1 MTGKIKRILAMV
13 MIAVLGAGMLPAFA
27 AAGPSPVSGKS
38 GYMAETGGAGDFPL
52 AANGAA
58 AALWVDAQDNAPVR
72 RVVNDLKEDIK
83 RVTGLDAPVSSAAT
97 LPAGPVVI
105 VGTLDASAQVKALV
119 DAGKITPAEVSAIKG
134 KWEAYLIKV
143 IDPHTLVIA
152 GSDPRGAVFGVYEL
166 SEQMGVSPWYFFAD
180 AAIAAKASVYLK
192 AGTSITDMP
201 DVQYRGVFLNDEEKL
216 SRWATEVFQDP
227 NTMGPKT
234 YAKIF
239 ELILRLKGNYIWA
252 AMHVNSINNVPG
264 NIELVQEYGI
274 VLGSSHPDMLLR
286 TNVHEWDKWK
296 SDYAAQR
303 GLNANDIKYDYTV
316 SKDALLQYW
325 RDNIERHKNTDAQ
338 WTLGMRGLH
347 DEPFD
352 AQNLMS
358 DAYAHLGSN
367 LEDRKAGLMNEII
380 RDQQQ
385 LLKEILGPDKYAA
398 SFQALIPYKEVLP
411 IYNNPTFDLPE
422 NVTVIWCD
430 DNHGMMRRMPDAAER
445 AREGG
450 HGLYYHVSY
459 WAPVDQS
466 YMWLSSLPLAVMGE
480 ELSKSWEH
488 NIRKSWIL
496 NVGDIKPQ
504 EAEMTFFIR
513 YGWDVEQY
521 KNKAD
526 QFLKDWTAQHVG
538 GAYSDEAAD
547 ILNTFYQH
555 TIVRKPEHMKDGLFN
570 QTHYGDE
577 ASKRMAVYQD
587 LFNRTAAISQALPEK
602 QKLPFYELIQAKI
615 NWAYY
620 VNKAYYYADRSNLA
634 FDQGR
639 MASADSML
647 KLSQEADLAKKA
659 EIAYY
664 STIADGKWKG
674 FIDPEVASPPVINQL
689 PPGTPA
695 LVLGAPALG
704 VVAEGET
711 LPREQSRLIFSPYHQ
726 VGKFIDLFNKGAG
739 SVHWTAT
746 ADQPW
751 VQLSAADG
759 TVIDET
765 RLFVTVPNMEAHKGA
780 TATVTITDTRTN
792 FKKTIQVTVDNPA
805 APLSA
810 ISGYAEADGYVSME
824 AEHYSRLYTK
834 GDKTWQII
842 RDAGR
847 AFGGDVVRAY
857 SPDLDALEENAVT
870 ASAPSMEYDI
880 NLSSSGQ
887 FPLEIYRI
895 PTLNAKGKVR
905 FAVSVDNTAPI
916 IVESAAADEGQGTIW
931 VSNLFH
937 MIEKHVVTLPAL
949 SAGKHTVKLWMVDS
963 FIMIDKLVLYTGPEG
978 VIPSELGPDESY
990 HSEFNRDFHPG
1001 TALLPRIP
1009 VPAEPKNIPA
1019 EWGGGAFVEADGK
1032 VSLEAE
1038 YAMEHTLE
1046 SESEITADMKA
1057 YTVSKRDK
1065 AAQVPG
1071 KIPNGWRLTQSDTGM
1086 AMRLPD
1092 LGAQWSENAE
1102 FPVYSPEL
1110 TYKINFN
1117 STGTYNVW
1125 LRWRYVDNASDSIRG
1140 GLDGSLGNFS
1150 TDVFF
1155 SNSLDEKWHWKNV
1168 GKVNVTTAEEH
1179 AFSLWMREDGL
1190 YVDRIYLTK
1199 SGETPTDALWN
1210 PSLRTESTVGQ
1221 QLLAV
1226 VNGKRAAM
1234 SGISYPLG
1242 DALGQYRQAAYN
1254 ALVDAL
1260 HAAETLAHSG
1270 TATEQ
1275 QANEALNAIAAAEA
1289 ALPNALV
1296 LTRQGKTYQAYRDFS
1311 GDETG
1316 KFPYGFNIE
1325 GMTNGAAA
1333 SVQEEDGNSFLRL
1346 TTTSTAGKADLFLPY
1361 TGEVKAAA
1369 NERIVI
1375 EYRARFNGSFQYAN
1389 GAMVRNDSGTNNFS
1403 MVTAFENANGAH
1415 QIKVHKGTSNADKVS
1430 VKSFNYNQWHT
1441 FKLVGDWAKKTYTV
1455 YMDND
1460 PVPVATDFSFRH
1472 TGGTKLTGQRFGIDN
1487 MAKGSIDFDDFKVS
1501 IIDPTKP
1508 DIPKIKVAAVGDSIT
1523 FGSDSAGPIQPEDKY
1538 PAQLQAL
1545 LGANYQVENF
1555 GVSGATMLE
1564 NGTDTGGAQKGY
1576 VHQQK
1581 FAESQAF
1588 QPDVVVIMLGTNDS
1602 KELNWETYKAEY
1614 VDHGLK
1620 LIQSYRDLDSHPAV
1634 YLATSPTVVA
1644 GSNRYGIQ
1652 ADVLHNEIVPLQKQI
1667 ALIADAGFIDVHQ
1680 ATQNATL
1687 AQFPDYVHGNAAG
1700 YTWIAEAV
1708 YAGIKGSPAPEA
1720 SPVVQMSPVAVKS
1733 LSGQTPKLPLFAP
1746 VVYADGSTGL
1756 AEVVW
1761 MLDGLVFNTPG
1772 IVQVPGKLKGLE
1784 VNATA
1789 AVEVTAGWGLDE
1801 LVKETRSRTVELSI
1815 PLGEGPGTYSQA
1827 AYHALLAAL
1836 DHAEELAANGN
1847 LTEEQFREA
1856 RDALSGAEA
1865 ALSGSLN
1872 LTQDGLTYHAYRD
1885 FEADTTG
1892 KQPFGIEATK
1902 VQNGGVAQVV
1912 EEDGNSFLRL
1922 TTGTGKGFANMFL
1935 PYIGQV
1941 TAAGEERVVIEYS
1954 ARFKAGLQYANAFL
1968 PKNQNGAYAMT
1979 VAFENAGNDPWVKVA
1994 DASARKNV
2002 QPFRYDT
2009 WHHFKIIADMTAQA
2023 YSVYMDDAAIA
2034 ENFAFRTPGST
2045 TLAGHVFGIDNFS
2058 NGQVDFDNIKVMV
2071 TGGPKKAEQA
2081 APEGLVKT
2089 DETAAGANDGRIQG
2103 INAAMEWSSDQGHT
2117 WSGVE
2122 GTAISGLAPGVYW
2135 VRYQETQTHQA
2146 SPHVE
2151 TSILPFVPSGRV
2163 SGVSLG
2169 NTDIRLYTNYGN
2181 PAVQLHAQVK
2191 PADAVN
2197 KEVTWSTSDSVVASV
2212 YGGFVTAHSAGTAYI
2227 TVTTVDGGYSDTATV
2242 TVSVYGGPQNPG
2254 NPPVSVEGVSLN
2266 HTSAQLYTNYGSP
2279 TLQLIANVTPA
2290 HAADKTFLWTSSNPA
2305 AATVDSNGLVHVR
2318 GLGTAR
2324 ITVTTA
2330 DGGYTAF
2337 CDVTV
2342 GEYASGG
2349 IDPGSTEEES
2359 PGSTGPGPVLPA
2371 AVKNKDGSTTATAT
2385 DPATGAVTET
2395 THWPNGDRRVF
2406 TKERNGTVTELITRQ
2421 NGSKQETVTKP
2432 DGSSRS
2438 VVSDTRGV
2446 QVETATTSVGEIT
2459 ASVRLPQGVTQAR
2472 ITIPVPK
2479 TSVST
2484 VAVRVREN
2492 GTRSVLG
2499 TTLPVGNGISFIAKG
2514 DMTVQ
2519 IMDNPVA
2526 FTDVPGGHWAAEAVA
2541 FTASRGLFSGTDKGM
2556 FSPEVSLSRAMLFTV
2571 LARLE
2576 GVETEG
2582 GEYWYSKAQD
2592 WAAASGISDG
2602 SAPEAA
2608 ITREQLITLL
2618 HRYAGQPTAAGA
2630 GKSFVDS
2637 GDISPW
2643 ATEAMDWAVHAGI
2656 LNGIQEN
2663 RLEPNGVATRAEV
2676 SAMLMRFV
2684 VWNGN

>member
-1 MTGKIKRILAMV
+1 MMVKIRRILAMV
-13 MIAVLGAGMLPAFA
+13 MIAVLAAGMLPVYA
-27 AAGPSPVSGKS
+27 AAGPAEGSGANSFITES
-38 GYMAETGGAGDFPL
+38 GDAADFPL

-58 AALWVDAQDNAPVR
+58 AALWVDAGDNAPVR
-72 RVVNDLKEDIK
+72 RVVHDLKEDIK
-83 RVTGLDAPVSSAAT
+83 RVTGLETTVSSAAA

-105 VGTLDASAQVKALV
+105 VGTLDGSAQVKALV
-119 DAGKITPAEVSAIKG
+119 SAGQITPAEVSAIKG

-166 SEQMGVSPWYFFAD
+166 SERMGVSPWYFFAD
-180 AAIAAKASVYLK
+180 AAIASKAAVFIK
-192 AGTSITDMP
+192 AGTSTTDMP

-286 TNVHEWDKWK
+286 TNVHEWDRWK

-303 GLNANDIKYDYTV
+303 GLNVNDIKYDYTV

-325 RDNIERHKNTDAQ
+325 RENIERHKNTDAQ

-347 DEPFD
+347 DEPFET
-352 AQNLMS
+352 QNLMS
-358 DAYAHLGSN
+358 DAYQHLGNN

-385 LLKEILGPDKYAA
+385 LLKDVLGPDKYAA

-411 IYNNPTFDLPE
+411 IYNNPTFHLPE

-466 YMWLSSLPLAVMGE
+466 YMWLSSIPLAVMGE

-526 QFLKDWTAQHVG
+526 QFLKDWATQHIG
-538 GAYSDEAAD
+538 STYSEEAAD

-577 ASKRMAVYQD
+577 ASKRMAVYQE
-587 LFNRTAAISQALPEK
+587 LFDRTAAIAQALPEK
-602 QKLPFYELIQAKI
+602 QKLPFYELIQSKI

-664 STIADGKWKG
+664 STIADGKWRG
-674 FIDPEVASPPVINQL
+674 FIDPEVPSPPVINQL

-695 LVLGAPALG
+695 LVLDAPALG
-704 VVAEGET
+704 VVVEGET
-711 LPREQSRLIFSPYHQ
+711 LPQEHSSLIFSPYNQ

-739 SVHWTAT
+739 SVHWTAA

-751 VQLSAADG
+751 VQLSAAAG

-765 RLFVTVPNMEAHKGA
+765 RLYVTVPNMEAHKGA
-780 TATVTITDTRTN
+780 AAAVTITDTGTN
-792 FKKTIQVTVDNPA
+792 LKKTIQIAVENPA
-805 APLSA
+805 APLAA
-810 ISGYAEADGYVSME
+810 IIGYAEADGYVSME
-824 AEHYSRLYTK
+824 AEHYSRLNAK
-834 GDKTWQII
+834 GDKTWQVI

-857 SPDLDALEENAVT
+857 SPDLDAVEENAVA
-870 ASAPSMEYDI
+870 ASAPSLEYDI
-880 NLSSSGQ
+880 NLTSSGQ
-887 FPLEIYRI
+887 FPLEVYRI

-905 FAVSVDNTAPI
+905 FAVSVDDTAPV

-937 MIEKHVVTLPAL
+937 MMEKHVVTLPAL
-949 SAGKHTVKLWMVDS
+949 SAGKHTIKLWMVDS

-990 HSEFNRDFHPG
+990 HPEYNPAFHPG
-1001 TALLPRIP
+1001 TALLPRTP

-1019 EWGGGAFVEADGK
+1019 EWGKGAFVEADGK

-1038 YAMEHTLE
+1038 YAMEHALE
-1046 SESEITADMKA
+1046 SESQITADMKA

-1065 AAQVPG
+1065 AAQVSG

-1092 LGAQWSENAE
+1092 KGAQWSDNTE

-1110 TYKINFN
+1110 TYKINFG

-1168 GKVNVTTAEEH
+1168 GKINVATAEEH

-1221 QLLAV
+1221 QLQAV

-1242 DALGQYRQAAYN
+1242 DALGQYRQAAYDALMN
-1254 ALVDAL
+1254 ALQ
-1260 HAAETLAHSG
+1260 AAEALAHSG

-1296 LTRQGKTYQAYRDFS
+1296 LTRQGKAYQAYRDFT
-1311 GDETG
+1311 GDEVG

-1325 GMTNGAAA
+1325 GMTNGATA
-1333 SVQEEDGNSFLRL
+1333 SIQEENGNSFLRL

-1369 NERIVI
+1369 NERVVI

-1389 GAMVRNDSGTNNFS
+1389 GAMVRNDSGTSNYS
-1403 MVTAFENANGAH
+1403 MVTAFENANGVH

-1430 VKSFNYNQWHT
+1430 VNSFNYNQWHS
-1441 FKLVGDWAKKTYTV
+1441 FKMVGDWAKKTYTV

-1487 MAKGSIDFDDFKVS
+1487 MSNGSIDFDDFKVS
-1501 IIDPTKP
+1501 IVDPTKP
-1508 DIPKIKVAAVGDSIT
+1508 DTPQMKVAAVGDSIT
-1523 FGSDSAGPIQPEDKY
+1523 FGSDSAGPIKPEDKY
-1538 PAQLQAL
+1538 PAKLQAL
-1545 LGANYQVENF
+1545 LGADYQVENF

-1564 NGTDTGGAQKGY
+1564 QGTDSGGAQKGY
-1576 VHQQK
+1576 VHQNK

-1602 KELNWETYKAEY
+1602 KALNWETYKADY
-1614 VDHGLK
+1614 VDHALK
-1620 LIQSYRDLDSHPAV
+1620 LIKSYRDLDSHPAV
-1634 YLATSPTVVA
+1634 YLATSPTVVP

-1652 ADVLHNEIVPLQKQI
+1652 PDVLHNEIVPLQKQI

-1680 ATQNATL
+1680 ATKNATL
-1687 AQFPDYVHGNAAG
+1687 EQFPDYVHGNAAG
-1700 YTWIAEAV
+1700 YTWIADAV
-1708 YAGIKGSPAPEA
+1708 YAGIKASPAPKV
-1720 SPVVQMSPVAVKS
+1720 SPVAQALPVAVKS
-1733 LSGQTPKLPLFAP
+1733 PSGQTPKLPLFAP
-1746 VVYADGSTGL
+1746 VVYADGSAGI
-1756 AEVVW
+1756 AEVIW
-1761 MLDGLVFNTPG
+1761 QLDGLVFNTPG

-1784 VNATA
+1784 VTATA
-1789 AVEVTAGWGLDE
+1789 AVEVAAGWGLDE
-1801 LVKETRSRTVELSI
+1801 LVKETRSRTVELSV
-1815 PLGEGPGTYSQA
+1815 PVGEGLGTYSQS

-1836 DHAEELAANGN
+1836 DHAEELAADGN
-1847 LTEEQFREA
+1847 LTEEQFRGA
-1856 RDALSGAEA
+1856 RDALAGAEA
-1865 ALSGSLN
+1865 ALAGSLK
-1872 LTQDGLTYHAYRD
+1872 LAQDGMTYHAYRD
-1885 FEADTTG
+1885 FETDTTG
-1892 KQPFGIEATK
+1892 RQPYGIEATK
-1902 VQNGGVAQVV
+1902 IQNGGAAQIV
-1912 EEDGNSFLRL
+1912 EEAGNTFLRL

-1935 PYIGQV
+1935 PYMGQV
-1941 TAAGEERVVIEYS
+1941 TAAGDQRVVVEYS

-1968 PKNQNGAYAMT
+1968 PKNQTGAYAMT
-1979 VAFENAGNDPWVKVA
+1979 VAFENVGNDPWIKVA
-1994 DASARKNV
+1994 DGSARKNM

-2009 WHHFKIIADMTAQA
+2009 WHHFKVIADMAAQT

-2034 ENFAFRTPGST
+2034 ESVAFRTSGST
-2045 TLAGHVFGIDNFS
+2045 ALTGHVFGIDNFA

-2071 TGGPKKAEQA
+2071 TGGQEKVEQA
-2081 APEGLVKT
+2081 APQGLAKT

-2103 INAAMEWSSDQGHT
+2103 ADAAMEWSTDQGVT
-2117 WSGVE
+2117 WSVVE
-2122 GTAISGLAPGVYW
+2122 GTALSGLAPGLYW
-2135 VRYQETQTHQA
+2135 VRYQETQTYLA

-2151 TSILPFVPSGRV
+2151 IAILPFVPSGHV
-2163 SGVSLG
+2163 TGVSLD
-2169 NTDIRLYTNYGN
+2169 TSHVQLYTNYGD
-2181 PAVQLHAQVK
+2181 PTVQLHAQVK

-2212 YGGFVTAHSAGTAYI
+2212 YGGLVTAHSAGTAQI
-2227 TVTTVDGGYSDTATV
+2227 TVTTADGGYSDTATV
-2242 TVSVYGGPQNPG
+2242 TVSVYGGSQNPG
-2254 NPPVSVEGVSLN
+2254 NPPVAVTGVSLN
-2266 HTSAQLYTNYGSP
+2266 QTSAQLYTNYGSP
-2279 TLQLIANVTPA
+2279 TLQLTADVTPVDA
-2290 HAADKTFLWTSSNPA
+2290 TDKALLWTTSNPA
-2305 AATVDSNGLVHVR
+2305 TATVDSNGLVHVR
-2318 GLGTAR
+2318 GLGAAR

-2342 GEYASGG
+2342 GEYTSGG
-2349 IDPGSTEEES
+2349 SDPSGSEEES
-2359 PGSTGPGPVLPA
+2359 PGSSGSGPVEPA
-2371 AVKNKDGSTTATAT
+2371 AVKNEDGSTTTTVT

-2395 THWPNGDRRVF
+2395 TDWPNGDRKII
-2406 TKERNGTVTELITRQ
+2406 TKERNGTVTEAITGQ
-2421 NGSKQETVTKP
+2421 NGSKQETVSLP

-2438 VVSDTRGV
+2438 TVTDTRGV
-2446 QVETATTSVGEIT
+2446 RVESTTTSTGVIT
-2459 ASVRLPQGVTQAR
+2459 ANISLPQGVTQAR

-2479 TSVST
+2479 ASVST
-2484 VAVRVREN
+2484 VAVRVRED

-2499 TTLPVGNGISFIAKG
+2499 TSLPAGNGISFTAKG

-2519 IMDNPVA
+2519 IMDNAVA
-2526 FTDVPGGHWAAEAVA
+2526 FTDVPAGHWAAEAVS
-2541 FTASRGLFSGTDKGM
+2541 FTGSRGLFSGTEQGS

-2602 SAPEAA
+2602 SVPEAA
-2608 ITREQLITLL
+2608 ITREQLITIL
-2618 HRYAGQPTAAGA
+2618 HRYAGQPAAAGA
-2630 GKSFVDS
+2630 GRSFADS
-2637 GDISPW
+2637 GDIAPW
-2643 ATEAMDWAVHAGI
+2643 AQEAMDWAVHADI
-2656 LNGIQEN
+2656 LNGTQDN
-2663 RLEPNGVATRAEV
+2663 RLEPDGAATRAEV

-2684 VWNGN
+2684 VWKGN

>member
-1 MTGKIKRILAMV
+1 MIAKIRRILAMV
-13 MIAVLGAGMLPAFA
+13 MVIILFAGMLPVYA
-27 AAGPSPVSGKS
+27 AAGPA
-38 GYMAETGGAGDFPL
+38 AETGTSGFIAESGGAADFPL

-58 AALWVDAQDNAPVR
+58 AALWVDAQDNALVR
-72 RVVNDLKEDIK
+72 RVANDLKEDIK
-83 RVTGLDAPVSSAAT
+83 RVTGLDASVSSAAT

-105 VGTLDASAQVKALV
+105 VGTLDGSAQIKTLV

-143 IDPHTLVIA
+143 IDSHTLVIA

-166 SEQMGVSPWYFFAD
+166 SERMRISPWYFFAD
-180 AAIAAKASVYLK
+180 AAIAAKTAVYVK

-286 TNVHEWDKWK
+286 TNVHEWDSWK

-352 AQNLMS
+352 AHNLMN
-358 DAYAHLGSN
+358 DEYQHLGNN

-385 LLKEILGPDKYAA
+385 LLKDILGPDKYAA

-445 AREGG
+445 EREGG

-466 YMWLSSLPLAVMGE
+466 YMWLSSIPLAVVGE

-526 QFLKDWTAQHVG
+526 QFLKDWAAQHFG
-538 GAYSDEAAD
+538 SMYSDEAAD

-587 LFNRTAAISQALPEK
+587 LFDRTAAISQALPEK
-602 QKLPFYELIQAKI
+602 QKLPFYELVQSKI

-639 MASADSML
+639 MTSADSML

-704 VVAEGET
+704 VVAEGEA
-711 LPREQSRLIFSPYHQ
+711 LPQEHSSLVFSPYNQ
-726 VGKFIDLFNKGAG
+726 AGKFIDLFNKGAG
-739 SVHWTAT
+739 SVNWTAT

-751 VQLSAADG
+751 VQLSAAAG
-759 TVIDET
+759 TVTDET

-780 TATVTITDTRTN
+780 AATVTITDTGSHL
-792 FKKTIQVTVDNPA
+792 KKTIQVTVENPA

-810 ISGYAEADGYVSME
+810 ISGYAEADGYISME
-824 AEHYSRLYTK
+824 AEHYSRLNTK

-857 SPDLDALEENAVT
+857 SPDLGAVEESAVT
-870 ASAPSMEYDI
+870 VSAPSLEYDI
-880 NLSSSGQ
+880 SLTSSGQ
-887 FPLEIYRI
+887 FPLEVYRI

-905 FAVSVDNTAPI
+905 FAVSVDVSAPV

-937 MIEKHVVTLPAL
+937 MIEKHVVTLPSL
-949 SAGKHTVKLWMVDS
+949 STGKHIIKLWMVDS

-990 HSEFNRDFHPG
+990 HPEYNKAFHPG
-1001 TALLPRIP
+1001 TALLPRTP
-1009 VPAEPKNIPA
+1009 TPAEPKNIPA
-1019 EWGGGAFVEADGK
+1019 EWGKGAFVEADGK

-1038 YAMEHTLE
+1038 YAMEHALE

-1065 AAQVPG
+1065 AVQVPG

-1092 LGAQWSENAE
+1092 KGAQWSENAE

-1110 TYKINFN
+1110 TYKINFG

-1155 SNSLDEKWHWKNV
+1155 SNNLDEKWHWKNV
-1168 GKVNVTTAEEH
+1168 GKVTVATAEEH

-1199 SGETPTDALWN
+1199 SGETPMDTLWN

-1221 QLLAV
+1221 RLQAV

-1242 DALGQYRQAAYN
+1242 DAFGQYRQAAYT
-1254 ALVDAL
+1254 ALTDAL
-1260 HAAETLAHSG
+1260 HTAETLARSG

-1275 QANEALNAIAAAEA
+1275 QADEALNAIAAAEA

-1296 LTRQGKTYQAYRDFS
+1296 LTRDGKTYNAYRDFS
-1311 GDETG
+1311 GDEVG
-1316 KFPYGFNIE
+1316 KFPYGFHIE
-1325 GMTNGAAA
+1325 GMTNGATA
-1333 SVQEEDGNSFLRL
+1333 SVQEEDGNSFLHL
-1346 TTTSTAGKADLFLPY
+1346 TTASTAGKADLFLPY

-1375 EYRARFNGSFQYAN
+1375 EYRARFNGNFQYAN

-1403 MVTAFENANGAH
+1403 MVTAFENASGVH

-1441 FKLVGDWAKKTYTV
+1441 FKMLGDWAKKTYTV

-1487 MAKGSIDFDDFKVS
+1487 MPNGSIDFDDFKVS
-1501 IIDPTKP
+1501 IVDPTKP
-1508 DIPKIKVAAVGDSIT
+1508 ETPRIKVAAVGDSIT
-1523 FGSDSAGPIQPEDKY
+1523 FGSDSAGPIKPEDKY
-1538 PAQLQAL
+1538 PAKLQAL
-1545 LGANYQVENF
+1545 LGASYQVENF

-1564 NGTDTGGAQKGY
+1564 QGTDSGGAKKGY
-1576 VHQQK
+1576 VHQEK
-1581 FAESQAF
+1581 YTESQAF

-1602 KELNWETYKAEY
+1602 KALNWDAYKAEY
-1614 VDHGLK
+1614 VDHALK
-1620 LIQSYRDLDSHPAV
+1620 LIKSYRDLDSHPAV
-1634 YLATSPTVVA
+1634 YLATSPTVVP

-1680 ATQNATL
+1680 ATKNATL
-1687 AQFPDYVHGNAAG
+1687 EQFPDYVHGNAAG

-1708 YAGIKGSPAPEA
+1708 YAGIKASPAPKP
-1720 SPVVQMSPVAVKS
+1720 SPVAQVLPVAVKS
-1733 LSGQTPKLPLFAP
+1733 LIGQTPKLPLYAP
-1746 VVYADGSTGL
+1746 VVYADGSTGI
-1756 AEVVW
+1756 AEVNW
-1761 MLDGLVFNTPG
+1761 RLDGLVFNTPG

-1789 AVEVTAGWGLDE
+1789 AIEITPGWGLDE

-1815 PLGEGPGTYSQA
+1815 PVGEGLGTYSQA
-1827 AYHALLAAL
+1827 AYDALLAAL
-1836 DHAEELAANGN
+1836 DHAEELAADGN
-1847 LTEEQFREA
+1847 LTEEQFRGA
-1856 RDALSGAEA
+1856 RDALAGAEA
-1865 ALSGSLN
+1865 ALSGSLK
-1872 LTQDGLTYHAYRD
+1872 LTQDGLAYHAYRD
-1885 FEADTTG
+1885 FETDTTG

-1902 VQNGGVAQVV
+1902 VQNGGAAQIV
-1912 EEDGNSFLRL
+1912 EEDGNTFLRL
-1922 TTGTGKGFANMFL
+1922 TTGIGKGYTNMFL
-1935 PYIGQV
+1935 PYTEQV
-1941 TAAGEERVVIEYS
+1941 TAAGDQKVVIEYS

-1968 PKNQNGAYAMT
+1968 PRNQTGAYAMT
-1979 VAFENAGNDPWVKVA
+1979 IAFENAGNDPWIKVT
-1994 DASARKNV
+1994 DGSARKNV

-2009 WHHFKIIADMTAQA
+2009 WHHFKIIADMSAET
-2023 YSVYMDDAAIA
+2023 YSVYMDDAVIA

-2045 TLAGHVFGIDNFS
+2045 ALTGQVFGIDNFA
-2058 NGQVDFDNIKVMV
+2058 NGQVDFDNIKVIV
-2071 TGGPKKAEQA
+2071 TGAPEKAEQP
-2081 APEGLVKT
+2081 APEDLGKI

-2103 INAAMEWSSDQGHT
+2103 VDAAMEWSTDQGNS

-2122 GTAISGLAPGVYW
+2122 GAAISGLAPGRYW
-2135 VRYQETQTHQA
+2135 VRYQETLTHKA
-2146 SPHVE
+2146 SLHVE
-2151 TSILPFVPSGRV
+2151 IDILPFFPSGHV
-2163 SGVSLG
+2163 TGVSLD
-2169 NTDIRLYTNYGN
+2169 TTHVQLYTNYGN

-2212 YGGFVTAHSAGTAYI
+2212 YGGLVTAHSAGTARI

-2254 NPPVSVEGVSLN
+2254 NPPVPVEGVSLKQ
-2266 HTSAQLYTNYGSP
+2266 TSVQLYTNYGSP
-2279 TLQLIANVTPA
+2279 TLQLTADVTPA
-2290 HAADKTFLWTSSNPA
+2290 DAADKALLWTTSNPA
-2305 AATVDSNGLVHVR
+2305 AATVDGNGLVHVR

-2342 GEYASGG
+2342 GEYTSGG
-2349 IDPGSTEEES
+2349 SDPGSTEEES
-2359 PGSTGPGPVLPA
+2359 SGSTGPGPVASAP
-2371 AVKNKDGSTTATAT
+2371 VKNGDGSTTATAT
-2385 DPATGAVTET
+2385 DPVTGAVTET
-2395 THWPNGDRRVF
+2395 TNWPNGDRKII
-2406 TKERNGTVTELITRQ
+2406 TKERNGTVTEAITRQ
-2421 NGSKQETVTKP
+2421 DGSKQENVTKP
-2432 DGSSRS
+2432 DGSSHS
-2438 VVSDTRGV
+2438 VVTDNRGV
-2446 QVETATTSVGEIT
+2446 RVETITTSAGGIT
-2459 ASVRLPQGVTQAR
+2459 ANIRLPQGVTEAR
-2472 ITIPVPK
+2472 ITIPLPK
-2479 TSVST
+2479 ASVST
-2484 VAVRVREN
+2484 VAVRVRED

-2499 TTLPVGNGISFIAKG
+2499 NSIPAGSGISFTVKG
-2514 DMTVQ
+2514 DMAVQ
-2519 IMDNPVA
+2519 IMDNPVV

-2541 FTASRGLFSGTDKGM
+2541 FTASRGLFSGTEQGI
-2556 FSPEVSLSRAMLFTV
+2556 FSPEISLSRAMLFTV

-2582 GEYWYSKAQD
+2582 GDHWYSKAQD
-2592 WAAASGISDG
+2592 WAAAFGISDG

-2608 ITREQLITLL
+2608 ITREQLITIL
-2618 HRYAGQPTAAGA
+2618 HRYAGQPTVAEAR
-2630 GKSFVDS
+2630 KSFADS

-2643 ATEAMDWAVHAGI
+2643 AKEAMDWAVDAGI
-2656 LNGIQEN
+2656 LNGKPEN
-2663 RLEPNGVATRAEV
+2663 RLEPGGVATRAEV

-2684 VWNGN
+2684 VWKGN

>member
-1 MTGKIKRILAMV
+1 MIGKIRRILAVV
-13 MIAVLGAGMLPAFA
+13 MIAVLAAGMLPVYA
-27 AAGPSPVSGKS
+27 AAEPSSESGTR
-38 GYMAETGGAGDFPL
+38 GFIAESGGAPDFPL
-52 AANGAA
+52 AVNGAA

-83 RVTGLDAPVSSAAT
+83 RVTGLETTVSSAAT
-97 LPAGPVVI
+97 LPAGPVVV
-105 VGTLDASAQVKALV
+105 VGTLDGSAQVKALV
-119 DAGKITPAEVSAIKG
+119 DTGKITPAEVSAIKG

-143 IDPHTLVIA
+143 VDSHTLVIA

-166 SEQMGVSPWYFFAD
+166 SERMGVSPWYFFAD
-180 AAIAAKASVYLK
+180 AAIEAKAAVYVK
-192 AGTSITDMP
+192 AGTSITDKP

-286 TNVHEWDKWK
+286 TNVHEWDRWK
-296 SDYAAQR
+296 SDYAAQH

-325 RDNIERHKNTDAQ
+325 RDNIQRHKNTDAQ

-347 DEPFD
+347 DEPFETL
-352 AQNLMS
+352 NLMS
-358 DAYAHLGSN
+358 DAYQHLGNN

-385 LLKEILGPDKYAA
+385 LLKDILGPDKYAA

-466 YMWLSSLPLAVMGE
+466 YMWLSSIPLAVMGE

-538 GAYSDEAAD
+538 SAYETAD

-570 QTHYGDE
+570 QIHYGDE
-577 ASKRMAVYQD
+577 ASKRMAVYQE
-587 LFNRTAAISQALPEK
+587 LFDRTAAIAQALPEK
-602 QKLPFYELIQAKI
+602 QKLPFYELVQSKI

-664 STIADGKWKG
+664 STIAEGKWKG

-704 VVAEGET
+704 VVTEGEA
-711 LPREQSRLIFSPYHQ
+711 LPQEHSSLVFSPYNQ

-739 SVHWTAT
+739 SVNWTAT

-751 VQLSAADG
+751 VQLSASAG

-765 RLFVTVPNMEAHKGA
+765 RLMVTVPNMEAHKGA
-780 TATVTITDTRTN
+780 TAAVTITDTGTN
-792 FKKTIQVTVDNPA
+792 LKKMIQVTVDNPA
-805 APLSA
+805 APLAA
-810 ISGYAEADGYVSME
+810 IIGYAEADGYVSME
-824 AEHYSRLYTK
+824 AEHYSRLNAK
-834 GDKTWQII
+834 GDKTWEII

-857 SPDLDALEENAVT
+857 SPDLGAVEESAVT
-870 ASAPSMEYDI
+870 ASAPSLEYDI
-880 NLSSSGQ
+880 NLTSSGQ
-887 FPLEIYRI
+887 FPLEVYRI

-905 FAVSVDNTAPI
+905 FAVSVDDSAPI

-949 SAGKHTVKLWMVDS
+949 SAGKHTIRLWMIDS
-963 FIMIDKLVLYTGPEG
+963 FIMIDKLVLYTDTEG

-990 HSEFNRDFHPG
+990 HPEYNPAFHPG
-1001 TALLPRIP
+1001 TALLPRTSI
-1009 VPAEPKNIPA
+1009 PAEPKNIPA
-1019 EWGGGAFVEADGK
+1019 EWGKGAFVEADGK

-1038 YAMEHTLE
+1038 YAMEHALE
-1046 SESEITADMKA
+1046 SESEITPDMKA

-1092 LGAQWSENAE
+1092 KGAQWSDNAE

-1110 TYKINFN
+1110 TYKINFG

-1140 GLDGSLGNFS
+1140 GLDGSLGSFS

-1168 GKVNVTTAEEH
+1168 GKINVETADEH

-1221 QLLAV
+1221 RLQAV

-1254 ALVDAL
+1254 TLMDAL

-1275 QANEALNAIAAAEA
+1275 QANEALDAIAAAEA

-1296 LTRQGKTYQAYRDFS
+1296 LTRDGKTYQAYRDFT
-1311 GDETG
+1311 GDEAG

-1325 GMTNGAAA
+1325 GMTNGATA

-1389 GAMVRNDSGTNNFS
+1389 GAMVRNDSGTNNFA
-1403 MVTAFENANGAH
+1403 MVTAFENANGVH
-1415 QIKVHKGTSNADKVS
+1415 QIKVHKGTSNADKVN
-1430 VKSFNYNQWHT
+1430 VKSFNYNQWHS
-1441 FKLVGDWAKKTYTV
+1441 FKMVGDWAKKTYTV

-1460 PVPVATDFSFRH
+1460 PAPVATDFSFRH

-1487 MAKGSIDFDDFKVS
+1487 MSNGSIDFDDFKVS
-1501 IIDPTKP
+1501 IVDPTKP
-1508 DIPKIKVAAVGDSIT
+1508 DTPQIKVAAVGDSIT
-1523 FGSDSAGPIQPEDKY
+1523 FGSDSAGPIKPEDKY
-1538 PAQLQAL
+1538 PAKLQAL
-1545 LGANYQVENF
+1545 LGASYQVENF

-1564 NGTDTGGAQKGY
+1564 QGTDSGGAKKGY
-1576 VHQQK
+1576 VHQEK
-1581 FAESQAF
+1581 YTESQAF
-1588 QPDVVVIMLGTNDS
+1588 QPDIVVIMLGTNDS
-1602 KELNWETYKAEY
+1602 KALNWETYKAEY
-1614 VDHGLK
+1614 VDDALK
-1620 LIQSYRDLDSHPAV
+1620 LIKSYRDLDSHPAV
-1634 YLATSPTVVA
+1634 YLATSPTVVP

-1652 ADVLHNEIVPLQKQI
+1652 ADVLHNEIIPLQKQI

-1680 ATQNATL
+1680 ATNNATL
-1687 AQFPDYVHGNAAG
+1687 EQFPDYVHGNAAG
-1700 YTWIAEAV
+1700 YTWIADAV
-1708 YAGIKGSPAPEA
+1708 YAGIKASPAPK
-1720 SPVVQMSPVAVKS
+1720 VSPVAQVLPVVVKS
-1733 LSGQTPKLPLFAP
+1733 LTGQTPKLPIFAP
-1746 VVYADGSTGL
+1746 VVYADGSTGI
-1756 AEVVW
+1756 AEVIW
-1761 MLDGLVFNTPG
+1761 RLDGLVFNTPG
-1772 IVQVPGKLKGLE
+1772 TVQVPGKLKGLE
-1784 VNATA
+1784 MTATA
-1789 AVEVTAGWGLDE
+1789 AVEVAAGWGLDE
-1801 LVKETRSRTVELSI
+1801 LVKETRSRTVELSV
-1815 PLGEGPGTYSQA
+1815 PVGEGLGTYNQS
-1827 AYHALLAAL
+1827 AYNALLAAL
-1836 DHAEELAANGN
+1836 DYAEELAADGN
-1847 LTEEQFREA
+1847 LTEEQFRGA
-1856 RDALSGAEA
+1856 RDALAGAEA

-1872 LTQDGLTYHAYRD
+1872 LTQNGLTYHAYRD
-1885 FEADTTG
+1885 FETDTTG
-1892 KQPFGIEATK
+1892 RQPYGIEATK
-1902 VQNGGVAQVV
+1902 IQNGGAAQIV
-1912 EEDGNSFLRL
+1912 EEAGNTFLRL
-1922 TTGTGKGFANMFL
+1922 TTGTGKDFSNMFL
-1935 PYIGQV
+1935 PYMGQV
-1941 TAAGEERVVIEYS
+1941 TAGGDQKVVIEYS

-1968 PKNQNGAYAMT
+1968 PKNQTGAYAMT
-1979 VAFENAGNDPWVKVA
+1979 VAFENAGNDPWIKVA
-1994 DASARKNV
+1994 DGSARKNM

-2009 WHHFKIIADMTAQA
+2009 WHHFKIIADMAAQT

-2034 ENFAFRTPGST
+2034 EDFTFRTSGST
-2045 TLAGHVFGIDNFS
+2045 ALTGHVFGIDNFA

-2071 TGGPKKAEQA
+2071 TGEPEKAEQP
-2081 APEGLVKT
+2081 APESLVKT

-2103 INAAMEWSSDQGHT
+2103 VDAAMEWSTDQGYT

-2122 GTAISGLAPGVYW
+2122 GADISGLAPGTYW
-2135 VRYQETQTHQA
+2135 VRYRETQIHLA

-2151 TSILPFVPSGRV
+2151 MTILSFVPSGQV
-2163 SGVSLG
+2163 TGVSLDA
-2169 NTDIRLYTNYGN
+2169 THVQLYTNFGN
-2181 PAVQLHAQVK
+2181 PAVQLHAQVR

-2197 KEVTWSTSDSVVASV
+2197 QEVAWSTSDSVVASV
-2212 YGGFVTAHSAGTAYI
+2212 YGGLVTAHSVGTAQI

-2254 NPPVSVEGVSLN
+2254 NPPVPVDGVSLN
-2266 HTSAQLYTNYGSP
+2266 QTSAWLYTNYGGL
-2279 TLQLIANVTPA
+2279 TLQLTAEVTPA
-2290 HAADKTFLWTSSNPA
+2290 DAADKTLVWTTPNPA
-2305 AATVDSNGLVHVR
+2305 GVTVDGNGLVHVR
-2318 GLGTAR
+2318 GLGIAR
-2324 ITVTTA
+2324 ITVTTI

-2342 GEYASGG
+2342 GEYTSGG
-2349 IDPGSTEEES
+2349 SDPGSTEEES
-2359 PGSTGPGPVLPA
+2359 PGSTGQVAPA
-2371 AVKNKDGSTTATAT
+2371 SVKNEDGSTTATIT
-2385 DPATGAVTET
+2385 DPSTGTVTST
-2395 THWPNGDRRVF
+2395 TTWPNGDRKVI
-2406 TKERNGTVTELITRQ
+2406 TKERNGTITELITRE
-2421 NGSKQETVTKP
+2421 NGSRQETVTKP

-2438 VVSDTRGV
+2438 VVTDTRGV
-2446 QVETATTSVGEIT
+2446 RVQITTTSSGEIT
-2459 ASVRLPQGVTQAR
+2459 ASIRLPQGVTDTR

-2479 TSVST
+2479 ASVST
-2484 VAVRVREN
+2484 VAVMVRED
-2492 GTRSVLG
+2492 GTRTVLG
-2499 TTLPVGNGISFIAKG
+2499 ASLPAGNGISFTAKR

-2519 IMDNPVA
+2519 IIENPVA

-2541 FTASRGLFSGTDKGM
+2541 FTASRGLFTGTEQGT
-2556 FSPEVSLSRAMLFTV
+2556 FAPEVSVSRAMLFTV

-2576 GVETEG
+2576 GVETG
-2582 GEYWYSKAQD
+2582 GGDHWYSKAQD

-2608 ITREQLITLL
+2608 ITREQLVTIL

-2630 GKSFVDS
+2630 GKSFADS

-2643 ATEAMDWAVHAGI
+2643 AQEAMDWALKADI
-2656 LNGIQEN
+2656 LNGNPEN
-2663 RLEPNGVATRAEV
+2663 RLEPGGVATRAEV

-2684 VWNGN
+2684 VWNGS